1 MLRAPLPGTPLSAAT
16 LSEMSEFWWGV
27 AWRVGLLIVASLVL
41 GSQMSPAWGWALL
54 ALGLGVLIA
63 LQLRYL
69 AQLERWLAVPTQP
82 GVPGLPEGWGAW
94 ETVFATLHKRRREE
108 AREQHQL
115 AATLREFQAASD
127 ALPDGLIILDRGDAI
142 EWLNPAAARHFNLD
156 LGKDRGY
163 LITNL
168 VRHPAF
174 TEYLIRSDFR
184 EPLVLSPVTSPQQ
197 RLSLL
202 LLPFQESRRIL
213 LSRDVTQ
220 LERVDSIRRDFIAN
234 VSHELRTPL
243 TVVHGFL
250 EQMIDDANM
259 PNSDRARFHRLMLEQ
274 TSRMTALL
282 GDLLTLSRLESG
294 VPAERLPDV
303 DVAALV
309 RSVVEDARLL
319 SNGRHVFTTEIDDQ
333 LRVPCQPDELRSA
346 FSNLVSNAVRYTPE
360 EGRIQVSWLAAPGT
374 AGQAEIP
381 VFSVKDSGIGI
392 APEHLPR
399 LTERFYRVD
408 RSRSRETGGTGLGL
422 AIVKHILT
430 RHGAQLEIDS
440 QPEHGSTFS
449 ARFTLG

>member
-1 MLRAPLPGTPLSAAT
+1 MND
-16 LSEMSEFWWGV
+16 FWWGV
-27 AWRVGLLIVASLVL
+27 AWRVGLLLVASFVL
-41 GSQMSPAWGWALL
+41 GLQVGPAWGWALL
-54 ALGLGVLIA
+54 AIGLGVLIA

-69 AQLERWLAVPTQP
+69 AQLEAWLALPAQSI
-82 GVPGLPEGWGAW
+82 GPGLPEGWGAW
-94 ETVFATLHKRRREE
+94 ETVFSTLHKRRREE
-108 AREQHQL
+108 AREQSQL
-115 AATLREFQAASD
+115 TATLREFQAASD

-142 EWLNPAAARHFNLD
+142 EWLNPAAARHFHLD
-156 LGKDRGY
+156 LAKDRGY

-184 EPLVLSPVTSPQQ
+184 EPLLLSPVTSPHQ
-197 RLSLL
+197 RLSLM

-220 LERVDSIRRDFIAN
+220 LERVDAIRRDFIAN

-250 EQMIDDANM
+250 EQMIDDASM
-259 PNSDRARFHRLMLEQ
+259 PMRDRARFHRLMLEQ

-294 VPAERLPDV
+294 VPAERQHDV

-309 RSVVEDARLL
+309 HSVVDDARLL
-319 SNGRHVFTTEIDDQ
+319 SNGRHLLTIEIDAHV
-333 LRVPCQPDELRSA
+333 RVPCQPDELRSA

-360 EGRIQVSWLAAPGT
+360 EGRIHVAWLASPAQP
-374 AGQAEIP
+374 GQAATP

-430 RHGAQLEIDS
+430 RHGAQLEIVS

-449 ARFTLG
+449 ARFTAG